1 MLIIIML
8 CIEIYCAKINV
19 PVSMMA
25 KQISEC
31 TWLAI
36 WPAVQKN
43 IIVHQNHKNIIV
55 LVHP

>member
-1 MLIIIML
+1 ML